1 MAHDATYL
9 GRWRLQ
15 GARVMLT
22 KKLKIGIV
30 CPYGWDTP
38 GGVQNHIRDL
48 AEFLIAAGHDVSVLA
63 PAIDEEKLPSYV
75 VSAGKPISIPYNG
88 AVARV
93 LFGPIAYARV
103 RQWISNGNFDLL
115 HLHEPAIPSISLLAC
130 WAAEGPM
137 VGTFHAA
144 AKRQKVIF
152 AIGPILEPAIEKLS
166 ARIAVSEAARLTLT
180 DHLETDAVVIPN
192 GIYATRYAEGVAQ
205 EKWQGNTIGFIGRF
219 EEPRKGLQVLVDAL
233 PIISRFAPDV
243 RVLVAGPGDPKD
255 VEKHI
260 DPQLRKRFEFLGRI
274 SEEEKADFMSSVSL
288 YVAPNTGGESFGI
301 ILAEALAGGA
311 CVVASDIP
319 AFDSLLG
326 GGEYG
331 ALFESENSTDL
342 AKVVIDLLRDDS
354 KRNEL
359 AAAGKARSELFDW
372 DVVADQIFSIYE
384 MAMVG
389 SDGVTLSSDNRSWN
403 RFLSRDEEKK

>member
-1 MAHDATYL
+1 MSL
-9 GRWRLQ
+9 
-15 GARVMLT
+15 
-22 KKLKIGIV
+22 KKLTIGIV

-38 GGVQNHIRDL
+38 GGVQNHVRDL
-48 AEFLIAAGHDVSVLA
+48 AEFLIEAGHNVSVLA
-63 PAIDEEKLPSYV
+63 PAIDETVLPPYV
-75 VSAGKPISIPYNG
+75 VNAGKPISIPYNG

-93 LFGPIAYARV
+93 LFGPIAFARV
-103 RQWISNGNFDLL
+103 RQWITSGNFDIL

-144 AKRQKVIF
+144 AKHQKVIY

-180 DHLETDAVVIPN
+180 NHLETDAVVIPN
-192 GIYATRYAEGVAQ
+192 GIYAKRYANGVRQ
-205 EKWQGNTIGFIGRF
+205 EKWAGNTIGFIGRF
-219 EEPRKGLQVLVDAL
+219 EEPRKGLQVLLDAL
-233 PIISRFAPDV
+233 PIIARFAPDV
-243 RVLVAGPGDPKD
+243 RVLVAGPGDSEEVLKS
-255 VEKHI
+255 I
-260 DPQLRKRFEFLGRI
+260 DAQLRHRFEFLGRI
-274 SEEEKADFMSSVSL
+274 SETEKADFMSSVAI

-311 CVVASDIP
+311 CVVASDIA

-331 ALFESENSTDL
+331 ALFTSEDSTDL
-342 AKVVIDLLRDDS
+342 AKTIIDLLRDEN
-354 KRNEL
+354 KRHEVSVK
-359 AAAGKARSELFDW
+359 GKEHAQIFDW
-372 DVVADQIFSIYE
+372 EVVAEQIFSIYE

-389 SDGVTLSSDNRSWN
+389 GEKITLTSENRSWN
-403 RFLSRDEEKK
+403 RFLSRDGGKP

>member
-1 MAHDATYL
+1 
-9 GRWRLQ
+9 
-15 GARVMLT
+15 ML
-22 KKLKIGIV
+22 KEKLAIGIV

-38 GGVQNHIRDL
+38 GGVQNHVRDL
-48 AEFLIAAGHDVSVLA
+48 AEFLINAGHRVSVLA
-63 PAIDEEKLPSYV
+63 PAIDESQLPPYV
-75 VSAGKPISIPYNG
+75 VNAGKPISIPYNG

-93 LFGPIAYARV
+93 LFGPIAFARV
-103 RQWISNGNFDLL
+103 RQWIQNGKFDIL

-144 AKRQKVIF
+144 AKHQKVIY

-180 DHLETDAVVIPN
+180 NHLDTDAVVIAN
-192 GIYATRYAEGVAQ
+192 GIYAKRYANGVRRD
-205 EKWQGNTIGFIGRF
+205 KWSGNTIGFIGRF
-219 EEPRKGLQVLVDAL
+219 EEPRKGLHVLFDAL
-233 PIISRFAPDV
+233 PIVARFAPDV
-243 RVLVAGPGDPKD
+243 KLFVAGPGDSSEI
-255 VEKHI
+255 EKSI
-260 DPQLRKRFEFLGRI
+260 NPELRHRIEFLGRI
-274 SEEEKADFMSSVSL
+274 SEAEKADFMSSIAL

-326 GGEYG
+326 GGKYG
-331 ALFESENSTDL
+331 ALFASEDSTDL
-342 AKVVIDLLRDDS
+342 AKTIIDLLRDEP
-354 KRNEL
+354 KRKEL
-359 AAAGKARSELFDW
+359 ARKGKDHAQIFDW
-372 DVVADQIFSIYE
+372 DVVAQEIFSIYE

-389 SDGVTLSSDNRSWN
+389 GEKVTLASDSRSWN
-403 RFLSRDEEKK
+403 RFLSRDGR

>member
-1 MAHDATYL
+1 
-9 GRWRLQ
+9 
-15 GARVMLT
+15 MLT

-38 GGVQNHIRDL
+38 GGVQNHVRDL
-48 AEFLIAAGHDVSVLA
+48 AEFLIAAGHKVSVLA
-63 PAIDEEKLPSYV
+63 PAIDEEQLPDYV

-103 RQWISNGNFDLL
+103 RQWIGSGEFDLL

-180 DHLETDAVVIPN
+180 DHLETDAIVVPN
-192 GIYATRYAEGVAQ
+192 GIYAKRYSAGNFQ
-205 EKWQGNTIGFIGRF
+205 QKWAGNTIGFIGRF
-219 EEPRKGLQVLVDAL
+219 EEPRKGLKVLVDAL
-233 PIISRFAPDV
+233 PIIARFAPDV
-243 RVLVAGPGDPKD
+243 KVFVAGPGDPKEF
-255 VEKHI
+255 VKEI
-260 DPQLRKRFEFLGRI
+260 DPELRNRFEFLGRI
-274 SEEEKADFMSSVSL
+274 SEQEKADFMSSVSL

-326 GGEYG
+326 AGEFG

-342 AKVVIDLLRDDS
+342 AKVIIDLLRDEN
-354 KRNEL
+354 KRKEL
-359 AAAGKARSELFDW
+359 ARTGKKHAQVFDW
-372 DVVADQIFSIYE
+372 DVVAEQIFSIYE
-384 MAMVG
+384 MAIVG
-389 SDGVTLSSDNRSWN
+389 GKGVSLSSDGRAWG